1 MERNALDGPVEQL
14 PQGARDLRAADD
26 QLDPDF
32 AAERTDTTSLG
43 GAGVEPDEN
52 ADSAHS
58 PPNDPVIGTDQHGNV
73 RVLGGFSN
81 SSMDSVEVERSS
93 DGALGDEAIAEAILR
108 ELREDAATTNL
119 QIDVTVRNG
128 VARLHGRVADVADT
142 DNAEEVAARV
152 PGVVEVI
159 EELTVE
165 SV

>member
-14 PQGARDLRAADD
+14 PQGAADLRAADD
-26 QLDPDF
+26 QLEPDF
-32 AAERTDTTSLG
+32 AAERGQTTSLD

-52 ADSAHS
+52 AESAYS
-58 PPNDPVIGTDQHGNV
+58 PPNDPVIGTDRHGNV

-81 SSMDSVEVERSS
+81 SSMDSIAVARSS
-93 DGALGDEAIAEAILR
+93 DGTLGDEAIAEAILR
-108 ELREDAATTNL
+108 ELREDAATTSL

-128 VARLHGRVADVADT
+128 VVRLHGRVADMSDSES
-142 DNAEEVAARV
+142 AEEVAARV